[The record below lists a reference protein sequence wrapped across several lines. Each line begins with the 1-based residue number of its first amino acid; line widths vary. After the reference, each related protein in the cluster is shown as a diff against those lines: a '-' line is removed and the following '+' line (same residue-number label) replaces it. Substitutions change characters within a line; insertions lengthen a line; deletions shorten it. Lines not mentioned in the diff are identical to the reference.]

1 MKKLFVLY
9 VKTILEGNKMSW
21 RNIKQNTMTYKM
33 KLTGTEAQWSKKLKD
48 ATDRHHEIV
57 QQGSNPYKG
66 DLMDSGKVKDYWAV
80 MKIPS

>member
-1 MKKLFVLY
+1 
-9 VKTILEGNKMSW
+9 
-21 RNIKQNTMTYKM
+21 M

-48 ATDRHHEIV
+48 ATDRNHEIV
-57 QQGSNPYKG
+57 QQGANPYKG